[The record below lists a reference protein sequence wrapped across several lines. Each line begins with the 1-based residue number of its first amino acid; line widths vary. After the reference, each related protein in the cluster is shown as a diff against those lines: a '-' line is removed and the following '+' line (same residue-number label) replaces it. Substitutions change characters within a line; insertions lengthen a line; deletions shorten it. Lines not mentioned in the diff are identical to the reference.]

1 MKVHLV
7 VFSYIS
13 IKIACRVFKDR
24 VFFKKSGK
32 KISKIYWPKRGDCSK
47 DVLGRIFSKTTRRAD
62 PFILD
67 SRVIVYLYSVFAF
80 VWIPILVF
88 FFFF

>member
-1 MKVHLV
+1 MKAHLV

-24 VFFKKSGK
+24 VFFKKSVK

-67 SRVIVYLYSVFAF
+67 SRVIVYLYSVFAS